1 MKSSI
6 YTFSVDPKE
15 PQRLQIRFTFLPKK
29 AGMQTILLPIW
40 RPGRYQSQHFAK
52 NIDQVI
58 AKDSLENTLEI
69 VKTEP
74 SVWTLNI
81 LQVEPITL
89 AYSYWADQADAGGSV
104 STAEMLYINFINCCL
119 YLKGTENQ
127 ACEVQIHCPDFW
139 QKASAL
145 KYSHHQTWRAKSF
158 RELVDSPFMAA
169 PVISSVKWKVRGITF
184 YAQGIVPA
192 GFFTPKLLAAYQ
204 KLTEFQVHWMG
215 DFPVKTYRF
224 LHWICPK
231 PFYHGVEHITSTVM
245 VMGPKDRDA
254 YEDLIGLASHELF
267 HVWNIGTVRP
277 KELLPYAYHKE
288 VYFNTGGIV
297 EGITTYLGDWFLY
310 ASGVWNWEEY
320 VAALLGNLKLHFDR
334 DGKSK
339 QSLAESSID
348 LWLDGY
354 GKALPGK
361 RVSIYYKGAVFALG
375 LDLLIR
381 RKFADQ
387 KSIQEV
393 MVLMNQRFGRL
404 KKGYSL
410 ADFYAICE
418 EVYEAPLTEF
428 FHKWYEGNDC
438 LLEELNELLN
448 HLALKVVQTENGLMY
463 Q

>member
-1 MKSSI
+1 
-6 YTFSVDPKE
+6 
-15 PQRLQIRFTFLPKK
+15 
-29 AGMQTILLPIW
+29 
-40 RPGRYQSQHFAK
+40 
-52 NIDQVI
+52 
-58 AKDSLENTLEI
+58 
-69 VKTEP
+69 
-74 SVWTLNI
+74 
-81 LQVEPITL
+81 
-89 AYSYWADQADAGGSV
+89 
-104 STAEMLYINFINCCL
+104 
-119 YLKGTENQ
+119 
-127 ACEVQIHCPDFW
+127 
-139 QKASAL
+139 
-145 KYSHHQTWRAKSF
+145 
-158 RELVDSPFMAA
+158 MAA

-231 PFYHGVEHITSTVM
+231 PFYHGVEHTTSTVM
-245 VMGPKDRDA
+245 VMGPEDRDA

-310 ASGVWNWEEY
+310 ASGVWNREEY

-393 MVLMNQRFGRL
+393 MLLMNQRFGRL
-404 KKGYSL
+404 KKGYTL

-438 LLEELNELLN
+438 LLEELNELMD
-448 HLALKVVQTENGLMY
+448 HLGLKVVQTENGLMY

>member
-1 MKSSI
+1 MKSSYHI
-6 YTFSVDPKE
+6 SAHPLDSSK
-15 PQRLQIRFTFLPKK
+15 LQIQFLFWPKK
-29 AGMQTILLPIW
+29 TGTCHILLPIW
-40 RPGRYQSQHFAK
+40 RPGRYQAQHFSK
-52 NIDQVI
+52 NIDQI
-58 AKDSLENTLEI
+58 LAKNAQGENLEI
-69 VKTEP
+69 HKVEP
-74 SVWTLNI
+74 AVWQM
-81 LQVEPITL
+81 QVQKNQPITL
-89 AYSYWADQADAGGSV
+89 MYSYWANQPDAGGSV
-104 STAEMLYINFINCCL
+104 SFPEMLYLNFINFCL
-119 YLKGTENQ
+119 FVKGTENQ
-127 ACEVQIHCPDFW
+127 ACEVHIECPNAW
-139 QKASAL
+139 QKAFAL
-145 KYSHHQTWRAKSF
+145 KNVKGNTWQAKSY
-158 RELVDSPFMAA
+158 RVLVDSPFMATA
-169 PVISSVKWKVRGITF
+169 NIAQAKWQVGGITF
-184 YAQGIVPA
+184 LAEGIVPA

-204 KLTEFQVHWMG
+204 KLTEFQVNWMG

-224 LHWICPK
+224 LHWICPQ

-245 VMGPKDRDA
+245 VLGPEDRDA

-267 HVWNIGTVRP
+267 HVWNIGTIRP

-310 ASGVWNWEEY
+310 AAGVWNREEY

-334 DGKSK
+334 DGKAK

-387 KSIQEV
+387 KSIREV
-393 MVLMNQRFGRL
+393 MLLMNQRFGRL
-404 KKGYSL
+404 SKGYTL

-418 EVYEAPLTEF
+418 EVYQAPLSDF
-428 FHKWYEGNDC
+428 FQKWYEGNEC
-438 LLEELNELLN
+438 LLEDLNELLD
-448 HLALKVVQTENGLMY
+448 HLGLKVVQTENGLMY